1 MVTEIAIN
9 FSKNK
14 EVTMDFRILEAIER
28 KDIFTF
34 ASLVRENEGILE
46 QREADTLNTPLHLVS
61 KFGCLEMASEIVSL
75 CPDMV
80 AAENKNQETPV
91 HEACRTGNPQI
102 LNILLEANP
111 EVVSKLNSR
120 EKISALSLACS
131 YGHLDVV
138 RLLLKEPGKL
148 GLGKEGFD
156 QACIH
161 LAVTGGHK
169 DVVKELLR
177 VCPDLAYMVDEKGNY
192 PLHYATSKENR
203 EITWTLLKLDPKL
216 AQKHNLSGQTP
227 LHLAAINYKISVLQV
242 FVSVAKPSFQI
253 VTKAGETVFHLAVK
267 YGRYDAIVY
276 LTCVCDDVDFF
287 DCRDRY
293 SNTIL
298 HLAVSEAQHKIAE
311 YLISKKKVELNSR
324 NNEGLT
330 ALDLLKQSK
339 ESEDNQRLEAM
350 LMKAGG
356 KTRIELLSTSPK
368 ADKATTQPVTLPE
381 NIPKRA
387 QFFKEHE
394 LQLSIAWSA
403 ASKSPSRSSAPMSQ
417 MSTPFP
423 SPQSSKSSPKLPSP
437 QSSKSSPK
445 LPSPPSSKS
454 SPQLQVGEGSSRQQ
468 QVGSAFEV
476 KEGLEYERQKKHEFL
491 LQTFARQH
499 YPSKWN
505 QTEMSTEIFYSRRR
519 KHEKVYT
526 EALQNARNT
535 ITLVAILI
543 ATVTFAAGISPP
555 GGVYQDTHMKG
566 KSIAGTTTAFKVFEI
581 SNYVALFTSLSIVVV
596 LMSII
601 PYRRKPLIRLLRV
614 AHKVMWV
621 AVAFMATGFVAAT
634 WVIMPHNPKNEL
646 LFVAFLTISIGI
658 LGTVFIWLGVMLVV
672 HCLRKSKWK
681 KRRRE
686 IGEADED
693 PEMGSQN
700 SDVHSTYDQ
709 GYHSY

>member
-1 MVTEIAIN
+1 MN

-14 EVTMDFRILEAIER
+14 EVTMDFRIVEAIER
-28 KDIFTF
+28 KDTVTF

-46 QREADTLNTPLHLVS
+46 QREADTGNTPLHLVS
-61 KFGCLEMASEIVSL
+61 KFGYLEMASEIVSL

-91 HEACRTGNPQI
+91 HEACRTGNPRI
-102 LNILLEANP
+102 LKILLEANP
-111 EVVSKLNSR
+111 EVVSKLNSKK
-120 EKISALSLACS
+120 KISALSLACS

-156 QACIH
+156 ETCIH
-161 LAVTGGHK
+161 LAVSGGHM

-177 VCPDLAYMVDEKGNY
+177 VCPDLAYTVDEKGDY
-192 PLHYATSKENR
+192 PLHCATSKGNR

-216 AQKHNLSGQTP
+216 AQQHNLSGHTP
-227 LHLAAINYKISVLQV
+227 LHLAAINYKVSVLQV
-242 FVSVAKPSFQI
+242 FVSMAKPAFQI
-253 VTKAGETVFHLAVK
+253 VTKAGETVFHLVVK
-267 YGRYDAIVY
+267 YGPYDALVY
-276 LTCVCDDVDFF
+276 LTHVCDDMDFF

-293 SNTIL
+293 NNTIL

-330 ALDLLKQSK
+330 ALDILKQSK
-339 ESEDNQRLEAM
+339 ESVDNQRLEAM

-368 ADKATTQPVTLPE
+368 ADKATAQPVTLPE

-387 QFFKEHE
+387 QFVKENE
-394 LQLSIAWSA
+394 LQLSIINEIPSA
-403 ASKSPSRSSAPMSQ
+403 ASKSPSSSSAPMSR
-417 MSTPFP
+417 MSSPFP
-423 SPQSSKSSPKLPSP
+423 SPQSSRSSPKLPSP
-437 QSSKSSPK
+437 QSSKSLPK

-454 SPQLQVGEGSSRQQ
+454 SPQSQVGEGSSPQQ

-476 KEGLEYERQKKHEFL
+476 KEGLDYERQKKQEFL
-491 LQTFARQH
+491 LQTFVRQH
-499 YPSKWN
+499 KHPRKWN
-505 QTEMSTEIFYSRRR
+505 QSEMSTEIFYNRRR
-519 KHEKVYT
+519 KHEKVYA

-555 GGVYQDTHMKG
+555 GGVYQDGLMKG

-596 LMSII
+596 LVSII

-621 AVAFMATGFVAAT
+621 AVAFMATGYVAAT
-634 WVIMPHNPKNEL
+634 WVIMQQNQKNEL

-672 HCLRKSKWK
+672 HCLRKSKWRK
-681 KRRRE
+681 GRRE

-700 SDVHSTYDQ
+700 SDVDSTYNQ